1 MDFKKKALGLGSR
14 ILRIA
19 GIIAVIYVSMVFYL
33 ALTERRNAFPRAIT
47 HKEAREAIATT
58 AKSISCTM
66 EDGTVLEGWST
77 GKQGDA
83 TFLYYPDADEDAAQ
97 FIAEVQELDGTALV
111 AFNYRGSGNNKGTP
125 SEETFVPD
133 ARGIFECASQVNGQA
148 PAYLAGRGTGAILA
162 AKMSGNEKK
171 LILIDPVGSIADAI
185 SGKYRQLYPKF
196 LVRTDVEIPREIL
209 QKTDNR
215 AVLLADRKMYS
226 DRNHTF
232 IRNFG
237 QIHTLERDE
246 NTLRRTLSIL
256 INEEK

>member
-1 MDFKKKALGLGSR
+1 MDFKKKALGFGSR
-14 ILRIA
+14 ILRIV

-111 AFNYRGSGNNKGTP
+111 ALRPRRPRDFRMRKSGQRTSPSIPCGARYRRDFGRKNVRKREKTDTYRPGRQHCRRHK
-125 SEETFVPD
+125 
-133 ARGIFECASQVNGQA
+133 RKIQA
-148 PAYLAGRGTGAILA
+148 TLP
-162 AKMSGNEKK
+162 
-171 LILIDPVGSIADAI
+171 
-185 SGKYRQLYPKF
+185 
-196 LVRTDVEIPREIL
+196 EIL
-209 QKTDNR
+209 GPDGRRNSPRNITKNR
-215 AVLLADRKMYS
+215 QQSRFA
-226 DRNHTF
+226 
-232 IRNFG
+232 
-237 QIHTLERDE
+237 
-246 NTLRRTLSIL
+246 RRPQ
-256 INEEK
+256 NVQ

>member
-14 ILRIA
+14 ILRIV

-83 TFLYYPDADEDAAQ
+83 TVLYYPDADEDAAQ

-111 AFNYRGSGNNKGTP
+111 ASTTEVPATTRAPPQRKPSSPTP
-125 SEETFVPD
+125 AGFSN
-133 ARGIFECASQVNGQA
+133 AQV
-148 PAYLAGRGTGAILA
+148 R
-162 AKMSGNEKK
+162 S
-171 LILIDPVGSIADAI
+171 
-185 SGKYRQLYPKF
+185 
-196 LVRTDVEIPREIL
+196 TDKP
-209 QKTDNR
+209 Q
-215 AVLLADRKMYS
+215 
-226 DRNHTF
+226 
-232 IRNFG
+232 
-237 QIHTLERDE
+237 HTLRGAVQARFWPQKCPETRK
-246 NTLRRTLSIL
+246 N
-256 INEEK
+256 